1 MTKEETRRGVESV
14 AGPSKKRKQDGS
26 AGRDRKGKRK
36 AGEVGEEDSEWR
48 ERVEERL
55 EGIEERLKVITLLMG
70 QAVRMMD
77 QRWPEA
83 DEEDDEEGGRKG
95 GEDTEDA
102 DEVAKAATGRD
113 EMELD

>member
-1 MTKEETRRGVESV
+1 MTKEGTRRGVESV
-14 AGPSKKRKQDGS
+14 AGPSKKRKRDS
-26 AGRDRKGKRK
+26 LAGGDWKGKRK
-36 AGEVGEEDSEWR
+36 AGEVGEEESEWR

-55 EGIEERLKVITLLMG
+55 EGIEERLKVIALLMG
-70 QAVRMMD
+70 QAVKMMD

-83 DEEDDEEGGRKG
+83 DEEDVEEEGQKG

-102 DEVAKAATGRD
+102 DEVAKAATGGD

>member
-1 MTKEETRRGVESV
+1 MTKEETRRGAESV
-14 AGPSKKRKQDGS
+14 VGPSKKRKRDGS
-26 AGRDRKGKRK
+26 AGGDRKGKRK
-36 AGEVGEEDSEWR
+36 VGEVGEEDSEWR

-55 EGIEERLKVITLLMG
+55 EGIEERLKVIALLMG

-83 DEEDDEEGGRKG
+83 DEDDEEEGQKG

-102 DEVAKAATGRD
+102 DEVAKAATGGD

>member
-1 MTKEETRRGVESV
+1 MTKEETRRGAESV
-14 AGPSKKRKQDGS
+14 AGPSKKRKRDGS
-26 AGRDRKGKRK
+26 AGGDWKGKRK
-36 AGEVGEEDSEWR
+36 VGEVGEEELEWR

-55 EGIEERLKVITLLMG
+55 EGIEERLKVIALLMG
-70 QAVRMMD
+70 QAVKMMD
-77 QRWPEA
+77 QRWPEV
-83 DEEDDEEGGRKG
+83 DEEDDEEEGQKG